1 MKLYIPSQFICTVW
15 FCFFVLLLK
24 NDFFSN
30 SEKFLQ
36 INYFCIR
43 LSINFTDSKAKM
55 FVLQACVNLSRLA
68 TRHDSGGRGGGRS
81 SDVDDAECLDH
92 LSYLEPDL
100 P

>member
-1 MKLYIPSQFICTVW
+1 MKLYILSPFICTVW

-24 NDFFSN
+24 NDFVSN

-43 LSINFTDSKAKM
+43 LSNLQILRPKL

-68 TRHDSGGRGGGRS
+68 TRHNSEGGGRGGEGAAAQMS
-81 SDVDDAECLDH
+81 MTLSD
-92 LSYLEPDL
+92 SIT
-100 P
+100 